1 MRVNEELGTFEKS
14 WLQTAFARMSLR
26 TPQKEALE
34 TLAYALMKTDSEKP
48 VSENLATIKELAE
61 GFTDFHFD
69 FPSYCFAVATGVGKT
84 RLMGAMIYY
93 LYKTKKYR
101 NFFVIAPNLTIYE
114 KLVTDFTYGSPKYVF
129 KGIADFDAANPKI
142 IDGNNYAQIDTGL
155 TGQSSFDF
163 SGFENEIT
171 INVFNISKFSRAE
184 GVKIRKLSEYLGT
197 SYFDYLK
204 SLPDLVVL
212 MDESH
217 RYRADAS
224 STAIN
229 ELAPVLG
236 LEFTATPYFQKG
248 SKTSRFENVAYEY
261 NLACAIRDG
270 YVKTPWVATRIN
282 FDDSLPDEEKDFIK
296 LQDAIH
302 IHENTKLELELYAR
316 NHGIT
321 RVKPFVMVSAKDQAH
336 AEAVESLIKSEKFF
350 DGHYRDKV
358 VKIVSG
364 SKAEGRDEAIRKL
377 LEVERNDNSVEIVVQ
392 VMMLKEWWDVNNLYT
407 IVPLRAS
414 ASDTLTE
421 QTLGRGLRLPYGER
435 TGDLSVDRLTVVA
448 HDSYQKIVDI
458 ANDPNSLVK
467 NVIAIDDRSG
477 FGKPR
482 QLVLNSNSYDDV
494 SELLAGTDISRIDD
508 AEVLSKAQ
516 EDIRMIIEESVKPFE
531 SAITSSSDLLKKE
544 VLDRF
549 MGEVKEKASKKTIY
563 TSSDSAESKVGQESF
578 IRSAEQA
585 ALRFIEGLASSG
597 IDIPDIRYDYGDIEV
612 GFDRDFRVDTG
623 FVDRLRIQ
631 ESTIVIRNLATNELE
646 TFDRPQFANYDGT
659 LEDYIADII
668 MEIPELDY
676 DEWGDFIYANA
687 SAVAEAVRTKFS
699 HEWEDVLLATV
710 AWLRRF
716 LSDNIFKQ
724 LRSDGVME
732 IKRVEPR
739 IELSR
744 SFRTIRAA
752 DFDAYVD
759 GWILSF
765 RETGFEKSTIRNI
778 VFKGFKKCVS
788 KYAKFDSDTERRFS
802 AIIEDDPK
810 VSKWMKPPISAF
822 KIPYTLWNDL
832 HEYTPDFIVETAD
845 SKWIVEI
852 KAADE
857 TDDRKVLAKAEA
869 TKRWCD
875 DVNSVTQGKNWKYL
889 LIPHDKVIEGRT
901 LEYLVSICS

>member
-1 MRVNEELGTFEKS
+1 
-14 WLQTAFARMSLR
+14 MSLR

-34 TLAYALMKTDSEKP
+34 TLAYALMKTDPEKP
-48 VSENLATIKELAE
+48 VSENLATIKELAD

-114 KLVTDFTYGSPKYVF
+114 KLVGDFTYGSHKYVF

-163 SGFENEIT
+163 SEFESEVT
-171 INVFNISKFSRAE
+171 INIFNISKFSRSE

-204 SLPDLVVL
+204 SLPNLVVL

-236 LEFTATPYFQKG
+236 LEFTATPYFQKW
-248 SKTSRFENVAYEY
+248 SKTARFENVAYEY

-270 YVKTPWVATRIN
+270 YVKTPWVATRVN

-302 IHENTKLELELYAR
+302 VHENTKLELELYAR
-316 NHGIT
+316 NHDIE
-321 RVKPFVMVSAKDQAH
+321 RIKPFVMVSAKDQAH
-336 AEAVESLIKSEKFF
+336 AEEIESLIKSEKFF

-364 SKAEGRDEAIRKL
+364 AKADERDEAIRKL
-377 LEVERNDNSVEIVVQ
+377 LEVERNDNPVEIVVQ

-435 TGDLSVDRLTVVA
+435 TGDPSVDRLTVVA
-448 HDSYQKIVDI
+448 HDSYQKIVDM

-467 NVIAIDDRSG
+467 NVITIDDRSG
-477 FGKPR
+477 FGRPR
-482 QLVLNSNSYDDV
+482 QLVMNSNSYDDI
-494 SELLAGTDISRIDD
+494 SELLAGSDVSRIDNS
-508 AEVLSKAQ
+508 EILSKAS
-516 EDIRMIIEESVKPFE
+516 EDIRAIIEESVKPFE
-531 SAITSSSDLLKKE
+531 SEITSSSKLLEKE
-544 VLDRF
+544 VFDRF
-549 MGEVKEKASKKTIY
+549 IGEVKEKASKKAIY
-563 TSSDSAESKVGQESF
+563 APMGSAESEIGQESF

-585 ALRFIEGLASSG
+585 ALRFVEGLTSSG

-612 GFDRDFRVDTG
+612 GFDGDFRVDTD
-623 FVDRLRIQ
+623 FVERLRIQ
-631 ESTIVIRNLATNELE
+631 ESTIVVRNLATNEFE
-646 TFDRPQFANYDGT
+646 TFDRPQFANYEGT

-668 MEIPELDY
+668 MEVPELDY

-687 SAVAEAVRTKFS
+687 SIVAEAIRSKFP
-699 HEWEDVLLATV
+699 HEWEDTLLATV
-710 AWLRRF
+710 SWLRKF
-716 LSDNIFKQ
+716 LSDNLFRQ
-724 LRSDGVME
+724 LRSERVMK
-732 IKRVEPR
+732 ITRAEPK

-744 SFRTIRAA
+744 SFRTVRAT
-752 DFDAYVD
+752 DFDAYAD

-788 KYAKFDSDTERRFS
+788 KYAKFDSDSERRFS
-802 AIIEDDPK
+802 AIIEDDSK

-822 KIPYTLWNDL
+822 KIPYALWNDL
-832 HEYTPDFIVETAD
+832 YEYTPDFIVETAD
-845 SKWIVEI
+845 SKWIAEI

-857 TDDRKVLAKAEA
+857 TDDRRVLAKAEA
-869 TKRWCD
+869 TKRWCE
-875 DVNSVTQGKNWKYL
+875 DVNSVIQGKDWKYMI
-889 LIPHDKVIEGRT
+889 IPHDKVIEGRD
-901 LEYLVSICS
+901 LQYLATICS